1 MRLNLIGPL
10 QLITDDGRE
19 HTPNAPKIG
28 RMLAV
33 LALQPREAVPTAVL
47 IQELWGQNPP
57 RSAAKT
63 LQTHVYHA
71 RRMFQE
77 ERVTADGRNL
87 LVARTPGYELRVGDD
102 EVDVSRFERSL
113 RQARHEARSGQL
125 DRAAHQVNGALAL
138 WRGPL
143 LSGVPVG
150 TVLAGRFARV
160 EELRINALELRIEI
174 AGRLGRQRELLP
186 DLRALVEEFPL
197 HEGFH
202 GQLISALHRAG
213 RRSEALRAY
222 HTLYGILQRE
232 LGLEPSADL
241 RRLQAEILGSSGG
254 AEPSGPGEEPSGSF
268 PVHAPETTGRH
279 RSPVPRRRPTAVAC
293 CG

>member
-10 QLITDDGRE
+10 QVITDDGRE

-87 LVARTPGYELRVGDD
+87 LVARTPGYEFRVNDD
-102 EVDVSRFERSL
+102 EVDVSSFEQYL
-113 RQARHEARSGQL
+113 RLARYESRSGQL
-125 DRAAHQVNGALAL
+125 ERAAHQVNGALAL
-138 WRGPL
+138 WRGPV

-150 TVLAGRFARV
+150 TVLAGRIARV

-197 HEGFH
+197 HEWFH
-202 GQLISALHRAG
+202 GQLISTLHQAG

-222 HTLYGILQRE
+222 HTLYSILQKE

-241 RRLQAEILGSSGG
+241 RRLQAEILGSSSHE
-254 AEPSGPGEEPSGSF
+254 EPSGPLRTE
-268 PVHAPETTGRH
+268 APETTRRH
-279 RSPVPRRRPTAVAC
+279 LSPIPSLRPTAVAC
-293 CG
+293 FG

>member
-10 QLITDDGRE
+10 QVITDDGRE
-19 HTPNAPKIG
+19 HAPNAPKIG

-33 LALQPREAVPTAVL
+33 LALQPREAVPTTVL

-77 ERVTADGRNL
+77 ERVTAAGRNL
-87 LVARTPGYELRVGDD
+87 LVARAPGYEFRVNDD
-102 EVDVSRFERSL
+102 EVDVSSFEQHL
-113 RQARHEARSGQL
+113 RQARWESRSGQL
-125 DRAAHQVNGALAL
+125 ERAAHEVNRALAL
-138 WRGPL
+138 WRGPV

-150 TVLAGRFARV
+150 TVLAGRIARV

-174 AGRLGRQRELLP
+174 ESRLGRQRDLLP

-197 HEGFH
+197 HEWFH
-202 GQLISALHRAG
+202 GQLISALHHAG
-213 RRSEALRAY
+213 RRSEALQAY
-222 HTLYGILQRE
+222 HALYGILQKE
-232 LGLEPSADL
+232 LGLEPSEDL

-254 AEPSGPGEEPSGSF
+254 EEPSGPHRRLET
-268 PVHAPETTGRH
+268 PETTR
-279 RSPVPRRRPTAVAC
+279 RRLSPVPSKRPRPTAAAC
-293 CG
+293 FG